1 MEIIIVLTVALLINI
16 TICAF
21 SDEYTDLHA
30 ASGMLSIIFLILFSL
45 ALTCL
50 IQSSKTAQY
59 LNKTYNTK
67 YTAQDIFWNEKLIMS
82 KLKIEDNIIDDS
94 SKIKLE
100 LINK

>member
-1 MEIIIVLTVALLINI
+1 
-16 TICAF
+16 
-21 SDEYTDLHA
+21 
-30 ASGMLSIIFLILFSL
+30 MLSIIFLILFSL